1 MLNQALNREQQL
13 QELEDAE
20 KLARRNEVMELQQY
34 LQQQKSDK
42 AEYEKMIDQLVADEN
57 EKKWNERETQWQRE
71 DQARVNLLKN
81 VYANRAADVEL
92 HKAQKDQALWHKDN
106 ERDRIQE
113 EIARQTAAFEEK
125 KLKDALMRKGHQTD
139 ILRQVGER
147 DRQMRRD
154 LQDKMYDER
163 AAKLAELE
171 YMRRINQEK
180 ANNDTIL

>member
-1 MLNQALNREQQL
+1 M
-13 QELEDAE
+13 
-20 KLARRNEVMELQQY
+20 
-34 LQQQKSDK
+34 
-42 AEYEKMIDQLVADEN
+42 
-57 EKKWNERETQWQRE
+57 
-71 DQARVNLLKN
+71 
-81 VYANRAADVEL
+81 YANRAADVEL
-92 HKAQKDQALWHKDN
+92 HKAQKDQALWQKDN